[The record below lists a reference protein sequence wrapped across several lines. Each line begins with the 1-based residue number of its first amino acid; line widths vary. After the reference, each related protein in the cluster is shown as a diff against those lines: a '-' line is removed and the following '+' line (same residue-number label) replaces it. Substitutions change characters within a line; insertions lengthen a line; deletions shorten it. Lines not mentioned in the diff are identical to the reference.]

1 MFNMSSHRPLATNE
15 MYEEFLHL
23 KEFKV
28 PFVCSSEAKVLI
40 GAKAPDVF
48 QQLETHKETHD
59 QPDAIKK
66 TLGRSLFGKQNYYFK
81 GKQRNHILHKES

>member
-1 MFNMSSHRPLATNE
+1 MFNMSSHRPPATNE

-28 PFVCSSEAKVLI
+28 PFVYSSEA
-40 GAKAPDVF
+40 
-48 QQLETHKETHD
+48 KETHD

-66 TLGRSLFGKQNYYFK
+66 TLRQVIVWKTKLLL
-81 GKQRNHILHKES
+81 QRQIKEPHIA

>member
-1 MFNMSSHRPLATNE
+1 MFNMASHRPPATNE

-66 TLGRSLFGKQNYYFK
+66 TLRQVIVWKTKLLL
-81 GKQRNHILHKES
+81 QRQTKEPHIA

>member
-1 MFNMSSHRPLATNE
+1 MFNMSSHRPPATNE

-28 PFVCSSEAKVLI
+28 PFVYSSEA
-40 GAKAPDVF
+40 
-48 QQLETHKETHD
+48 KETHD

-66 TLGRSLFGKQNYYFK
+66 NP
-81 GKQRNHILHKES
+81 